1 MGILYS
7 FFHKN
12 SDSRILTK
20 EEKTIIDCKIC
31 RDKIKYYIKTLEK
44 KEHSKRAQAKQL
56 LKDNKREKAKLL
68 LNQSKIFSEQIKTAS
83 AELDMLINQIYQ
95 LESAVM
101 KKGVFQV
108 LEKGNLILKKLNDD
122 FNIEKWEEISEDI
135 QEMKQEQN
143 KISQFL
149 LNHKIDE
156 NKFNEQ
162 INIELEEIIKLQN
175 QGKSEKTTNQ
185 PEELAIKSNTQNVPL
200 IVEKTHLI
208 KNKTLNE

>member
-1 MGILYS
+1 
-7 FFHKN
+7 
-12 SDSRILTK
+12 
-20 EEKTIIDCKIC
+20 
-31 RDKIKYYIKTLEK
+31 
-44 KEHSKRAQAKQL
+44 